1 MAYSTGIGPSS
12 SSRFMSGKELPVRGK
27 FRRKVQ
33 SFLQPPQKD
42 ERAPPTAVLALPQPI
57 SRFETDCMRPGERK
71 ASSVLRGRHFF
82 LCWDGTTR
90 ILSPNTSFQEASTAC
105 NGLEKDTECKKKLLT
120 AVVAKRIN
128 HNSNER
134 QAEYRDQPSRQ
145 RRCQV
150 RGHATVEIK
159 ISLG

>member
-1 MAYSTGIGPSS
+1 MACSTGIGPSS
-12 SSRFMSGKELPVRGK
+12 TSRFMSGKELPVRGK
-27 FRRKVQ
+27 FSRNVT
-33 SFLQPPQKD
+33 SFLQPPQQD
-42 ERAPPTAVLALPQPI
+42 ERAPPTAVLDLLQPI
-57 SRFETDCMRPGERK
+57 SQSEADCMRPSGVK
-71 ASSVLRGRHFF
+71 ASSVPRGRQFC

-90 ILSPNTSFQEASTAC
+90 IPSAYTSFQEDSTAC
-105 NGLEKDTECKKKLLT
+105 NGPEKDMECKKKLLT
-120 AVVAKRIN
+120 AVVAKHTN

-134 QAEYRDQPSRQ
+134 QAEYRDQQSHQ